1 MKEYERE
8 KVRTIGL
15 FGGGGAGKTSLGE
28 AMLFVSGTVTR
39 LGKIEQGN
47 TVLDFEEEEIKRQ
60 NSTST
65 AFANFEWN
73 KHLFHLVDGP
83 GDSNFVADS
92 MNSIRG
98 VDTALFVIDA
108 IDGVKVQTTRLWEEA
123 GRLGIT
129 RMIAIT
135 KLSRELA
142 DFDKTIE
149 NIKDVLGVEAVPLTA
164 PLGMGENFT
173 GVVDLLANKAYVYEK
188 DGSGKFKEEPAPKEA
203 SERRSKLIDGIVEA
217 DDAVMERYLEGEEI
231 GAEELL
237 ATLRK
242 GVLAGSVVPLFA
254 VSGAH
259 NIGVQQLLNAL
270 VAIAPNPL
278 ERKPLKVVDVKS
290 GEEKEITPSV
300 EGPVLA
306 QVIKTVRAFE
316 GMRSIFRVYS
326 GKIESDKQIYNA
338 TKQTKERLGQ
348 LRILRGKEGEA
359 VSSAGPGDIVA
370 VAKLKE
376 TATGDTFCDEKVPLL
391 LPPMPKPQPVINYA
405 IEPKSRGDEERVS
418 GGLNEITQEDSSI
431 NVYRDTETGEFIL
444 SGMGQVHIEN
454 TIDKLK
460 RRYNVEVNLKEPKVP
475 YRETIVK
482 SAQAEGKHKKQT
494 GGRGQFAVAWIE
506 LTPKGRGEGYEF
518 IDKIFGGAIPA
529 NYRPAVDKGVQ
540 ESAQKG
546 VLAGYPVVDFSCTLF
561 DGKFHPV
568 DSSELA
574 FKIAGRKG
582 FKEACKKAGMKLL
595 EPIMNIEVV
604 APAENMGD
612 IIGDLNS
619 RRGRVMGTDQK
630 GSNAIIKAQVP
641 MAEVLRYSPA
651 LDSMTSGRG
660 AFTLEFSHYEDV
672 PAQIAEKII
681 ASAKKAKEEEEEE

>member
-28 AMLFVSGTVTR
+28 AMLFVSGATTR

-92 MNSIRG
+92 MNTIRA
-98 VDTALFVIDA
+98 VDTVLFVIDA
-108 IDGVKVQTTRLWEEA
+108 IDGVKVQTSKLWEEA
-123 GRLGIT
+123 GKLGLT
-129 RMIAIT
+129 RMIAVT
-135 KLSRELA
+135 KLNRELA

-149 NIKDVLGVEAVPLTA
+149 NIKDVLGVEPVPLTA
-164 PLGMGENFT
+164 PLGAGENFH

-188 DGSGKFKEEPAPKEA
+188 DGSGKFKEESPPAEA

-237 ATLRK
+237 STLRK
-242 GVLAGSVVPLFA
+242 GVLAGKVVPLFA

-259 NIGVQQLLNAL
+259 NIGVQPLLDAL

-278 ERKPLKVVDVKS
+278 ERKPLKVVDVKT
-290 GEEKEITPSV
+290 GEEREITPSV
-300 EGPVLA
+300 DGPVLA

-338 TKQTKERLGQ
+338 TKQARERLGQ

-359 VSSAGPGDIVA
+359 VSYAGPGDIVA

-376 TATGDTFCDEKVPLL
+376 TSTGDTFSDEKVPIV

-460 RRYNVEVNLKEPKVP
+460 RRYNVEVHLKEPKVP

-482 SAQAEGKHKKQT
+482 PAQAEGKHKKQT

-506 LTPKGRGEGYEF
+506 LTPKARGEGYEF
-518 IDKIFGGAIPA
+518 VDKIFGGAIPA

-540 ESAQKG
+540 EAAQKG
-546 VLAGYPVVDFSCTLF
+546 ILAGYPVVDFSCTLF

-619 RRGRVMGTDQK
+619 RRGRVLGTDQK
-630 GSNAIIKAQVP
+630 GSNAIIRAQVP

>member
-60 NSTST
+60 SSTST